1 MIIYGKIV
9 LNKERSKSKMNEM
22 NNRYYDENM
31 HGNIR
36 DYRDNYRDDY
46 RDYRDDYNYRRGG
59 RRNYRNYRNYRE
71 EDFYG
76 ELDMVTEDMREQYR
90 RLEDVAQM
98 SPNMQDKNIIMKI
111 AEKEKENYHHLKQL
125 ADKQM

>member
-1 MIIYGKIV
+1 
-9 LNKERSKSKMNEM
+9 MNEM

-98 SPNMQDKNIIMKI
+98 SPNMQDKNMITKI
-111 AEKEKENYHHLKQL
+111 AEKEKENYHHLKQI

>member
-1 MIIYGKIV
+1 
-9 LNKERSKSKMNEM
+9 MNEM
-22 NNRYYDENM
+22 NNRYYDENI
-31 HGNIR
+31 HGNMR
-36 DYRDNYRDDY
+36 DYRDDY
-46 RDYRDDYNYRRGG
+46 MDYRDDYNYRRGYDGRGG
-59 RRNYRNYRNYRE
+59 RRNYRNYRNYRDYRNYRE

-98 SPNMQDKNIIMKI
+98 SPNMQDKNMITKI

-125 ADKQM
+125 TDKQM